1 MLYLTERQS
10 QELTLALT
18 EGTEESTDKVTEF
31 LDDIAKA
38 AADAGALELSARL
51 RNLSREFC

>member
-38 AADAGALELSARL
+38 AADAGALELSERL